1 MNDWARSLS
10 GNFLWSNSFA
20 LPSSRKMN
28 RVVSSVLA
36 IACLT
41 FLPGSAV
48 TLNQIEDFSGVHD
61 WSGGIPN
68 PNPPVVVLDSGPL
81 GAGDSALRV
90 TSNGGSGPGGK
101 LLVFNTSSWTGN
113 YSAAGITGITAD
125 MRNTGTNTL
134 SFRLAFN
141 GPGGWFV
148 TPVFPVAAF
157 TGWVQMAFDI
167 RPTSLL
173 NLEGSDAAATM
184 AAVSQMRILHS
195 SAADFRG
202 AQVSGSFMVDTIQAI
217 PEPSVWMIAAMAGFG
232 TFFRKR

>member
-1 MNDWARSLS
+1 MK
-10 GNFLWSNSFA
+10 G
-20 LPSSRKMN
+20 
-28 RVVSSVLA
+28 VVSSILA
-36 IACLT
+36 AGCLT
-41 FLPGSAV
+41 LPLEAAV
-48 TLNQIEDFSGVHD
+48 TLHQIQDFSGVHD

-68 PNPPVVVLDSGPL
+68 PNPPVVVPDAGPL
-81 GAGDSALRV
+81 GSGDSALRV

-101 LLVFNTSSWTGN
+101 LLIFNTSSWTGN
-113 YSAAGITGITAD
+113 YTAAGITGITAD

-148 TPVFPVAAF
+148 TPASPVAAF
-157 TGWVQMAFDI
+157 TGWVQLEFDI
-167 RPTSLL
+167 RPFSLL

-195 SAADFRG
+195 SAVDFRG
-202 AQVSGSFMVDTIQAI
+202 AQLSGSFLVDDIEAI
-217 PEPSVWMIAAMAGFG
+217 PEPSAWMIAAMAGFG

>member
-1 MNDWARSLS
+1 MKGIVLS
-10 GNFLWSNSFA
+10 I
-20 LPSSRKMN
+20 
-28 RVVSSVLA
+28 LA
-36 IACLT
+36 TGCLT
-41 FLPGSAV
+41 LPLEAAV
-48 TLNQIEDFSGVHD
+48 TLHQIEDFSGVHD

-68 PNPPVVVLDSGPL
+68 PNPPVVIADAGPL
-81 GAGDSALRV
+81 GGGDSALRV

-101 LLVFNTSSWTGN
+101 LLIFNTSSWTGN
-113 YSAAGITGITAD
+113 YTAAGITGIAAN

-148 TPVFPVAAF
+148 TPASPVAAF
-157 TGWVQMAFDI
+157 TGWVQMEFDI

-195 SAADFRG
+195 SAVDFRG
-202 AQVSGSFMVDTIQAI
+202 AQVSGSFLVDDIEAI
-217 PEPSVWMIAAMAGFG
+217 PEPSAWMIAAMAGIG

>member
-1 MNDWARSLS
+1 MK
-10 GNFLWSNSFA
+10 GI
-20 LPSSRKMN
+20 
-28 RVVSSVLA
+28 VSSVLA
-36 IACLT
+36 TACLT
-41 FLPGSAV
+41 LSLGAAV

-68 PNPPVVVLDSGPL
+68 PNPPVVLPDSGPL
-81 GAGDSALRV
+81 GGGDNALRV

-101 LLVFNTSSWTGN
+101 LLIFNTSTWTGN
-113 YSAAGITGITAD
+113 YTAAGITGIAAD

-148 TPVFPVAAF
+148 TPASPVAAF
-157 TGWVQMAFDI
+157 TGWVRLEFDT
-167 RPTSLL
+167 RPSSLV
-173 NLEGSDAAATM
+173 NAEGTDAAATM

-195 SAADFRG
+195 SAANFRG
-202 AQVSGSFMVDTIQAI
+202 AQVSGSFLADNIEAI
-217 PEPSVWMIAAMAGFG
+217 PEPSVWIIAAMAGIG

>member
-1 MNDWARSLS
+1 MGRARSLS
-10 GNFLWSNSFA
+10 GNFLWSKSFA
-20 LPSSRKMN
+20 LPSSAAMK
-28 RVVSSVLA
+28 RVVSSVLT

-41 FLPGSAV
+41 LLPGAAV

-68 PNPPVVVLDSGPL
+68 PNPPVVVADSGPL

-113 YSAAGITGITAD
+113 YTAAGITGITAD

-134 SFRLAFN
+134 SFRLAFY

-148 TPVFPVAAF
+148 TPASPVAAF
-157 TGWVQMAFDI
+157 TGWVLLEFDV
-167 RPTSLL
+167 RPSSLV
-173 NLEGSDAAATM
+173 NLEGTDAAATL

-202 AQVSGSFMVDTIQAI
+202 AKVSGSFLMDDIQAI
-217 PEPSVWMIAAMAGFG
+217 PEPSVWMIAVMAGIG